1 MTEDDT
7 PVADSEARARWIALQ
22 LMRVSGAA
30 LVMFGAII
38 AVGRTS
44 LPPVAGTV
52 LMLVGL
58 LDATV
63 MPLVFARRWRSPR
76 Q

>member
-1 MTEDDT
+1 
-7 PVADSEARARWIALQ
+7 
-22 LMRVSGAA
+22 MRVSGAA
-30 LVMFGAII
+30 LVMVGAII

-44 LPPVAGTV
+44 LPTAAGTV

-63 MPLVFARRWRSPR
+63 IPLVLARRWRTPKP
-76 Q
+76 

>member
-1 MTEDDT
+1 MTDDE
-7 PVADSEARARWIALQ
+7 SRARARWITLQ

-30 LVMFGAII
+30 LVMVGAII

-44 LPPVAGTV
+44 LPTAAGTV

-63 MPLVFARRWRSPR
+63 IPLVLARRWRTPKP
-76 Q
+76 